1 LGFGVMW
8 LRWPGA
14 TAPLAV
20 LAGGVAPMA
29 AALLAAVAQSHRY
42 TADFVPF
49 LIAAAAFGLA
59 GTEALTPITRR
70 SWLAIAAVLTPLAI
84 AVTLAITVHYQGEG
98 VWGVS
103 EEIKARYL
111 AMRRW
116 SDHAL
121 GFKP

>member
-1 LGFGVMW
+1 MW

-20 LAGGVAPMA
+20 VAGGLAPMT
-29 AALLAAVAQSHRY
+29 AALFAAVAQSHRY

-49 LIAAAAFGLA
+49 LIATAAFGLA
-59 GTEALTPITRR
+59 ATDTLSAGARRWWLAATTLLTP
-70 SWLAIAAVLTPLAI
+70 AAI

-103 EEIKARYL
+103 DEIKARYL

>member
-1 LGFGVMW
+1 
-8 LRWPGA
+8 
-14 TAPLAV
+14 
-20 LAGGVAPMA
+20 MA
-29 AALLAAVAQSHRY
+29 AALLAAIAQSHRY

-59 GTEALTPITRR
+59 GSDILTTTARR
-70 SWLAIAAVLTPLAI
+70 WWLGLTFVLTPVAVAI
-84 AVTLAITVHYQGEG
+84 TLAVTVHYQGEG

-116 SDHAL
+116 SDHVL
-121 GFKP
+121 GLKP

>member
-1 LGFGVMW
+1 
-8 LRWPGA
+8 
-14 TAPLAV
+14 
-20 LAGGVAPMA
+20 MA
-29 AALLAAVAQSHRY
+29 AALLAAVAQSQRY

-59 GTEALTPITRR
+59 GTDALTVTARR
-70 SWLAIAAVLTPLAI
+70 WWLGLAALLTPAAI

-103 EEIKARYL
+103 DEIKARYL

-116 SDHAL
+116 SDHAF